1 MRENDIDAETKTFDD
16 EISAKKFI
24 TSRLRGV
31 KRDMT
36 KEEVGVYDASKMK
49 FAKGIIPNF
58 IIDVDPK
65 AIMFRYPKSS
75 FAYNDDDIEIKQN
88 EGNNKLY
95 FKEKDNPDSKPE
107 KMSYWIDKYIEQK
120 GLDKN
125 NTEKRILDTAKSKFR
140 NAYNTG
146 QLTGEK
152 SGGWSKENFP
162 IL

>member
-1 MRENDIDAETKTFDD
+1 
-16 EISAKKFI
+16 
-24 TSRLRGV
+24 
-31 KRDMT
+31 
-36 KEEVGVYDASKMK
+36 
-49 FAKGIIPNF
+49 
-58 IIDVDPK
+58 
-65 AIMFRYPKSS
+65 MFRYPKSS

-95 FKEKDNPDSKPE
+95 FKEKDNPDSKQE

-125 NTEKRILDTAKSKFR
+125 NTEKRILDTVKSKFR
-140 NAYNTG
+140 NAYNSG

-152 SGGWSKENFP
+152 SGNWSNENFP